1 MRIAECVYNT
11 SRGPPN
17 AAENPQSLH
26 DDTESSTD
34 TLLGAEDATAMDAAE
49 SSVLNKVADALARLG
64 RVKRVGLGVKDKIG
78 FINAWSRQ
86 RR

>member
-1 MRIAECVYNT
+1 MDGQQI
-11 SRGPPN
+11 
-17 AAENPQSLH
+17 LH

-34 TLLGAEDATAMDAAE
+34 TLLGSEDAGGITAAE
-49 SSVLNKVADALARLG
+49 RSILNKVADALARLG
-64 RVKRVGLGVKDKIG
+64 RVKRVGLGVKDKID